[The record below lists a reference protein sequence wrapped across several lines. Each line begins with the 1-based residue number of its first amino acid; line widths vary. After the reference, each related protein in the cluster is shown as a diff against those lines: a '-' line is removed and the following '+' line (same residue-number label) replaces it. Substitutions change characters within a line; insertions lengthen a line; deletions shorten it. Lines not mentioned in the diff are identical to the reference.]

1 MARMDHADPG
11 NNPALTATYQRI
23 AKTRGSV
30 SNILKTFSHAPEGL
44 ERFAALGEYVRY
56 GTELKPRVRELA
68 ILTVA
73 RGIQYAWTHN
83 VPPALKAGITT
94 AELEVLNSGTLPD
107 TLDTAERTAI
117 AYTREFVNG
126 GHVSE
131 QTFRDALAVFS
142 KREVTELALLCGYFL
157 ALGFSANAFEVD
169 LEADRKPLMNP
180 VA

>member
-11 NNPALTATYQRI
+11 NNPALQATYQRI
-23 AKTRGSV
+23 EKTRGSV

-73 RGIQYAWTHN
+73 RGIQYAWTHH
-83 VPPALKAGITT
+83 VPPALKAGVTE
-94 AELEVLNSGTLPD
+94 AELAVLNSGELPATLND
-107 TLDTAERTAI
+107 AERMAI
-117 AYTREFVNG
+117 AFTLEFVNG
-126 GHVSE
+126 GQVSAS
-131 QTFRDALAVFS
+131 TFSDALKVFS

-157 ALGFSANAFEVD
+157 ALGFSANAFAVD
-169 LEADRKPLMNP
+169 LEADRKPLMKP
-180 VA
+180 VT